1 MSERW
6 SPADV
11 VTVTGGVMTH
21 GATLTGKVL
30 RLGDGTSTVTNIEL
44 PRGASVE
51 ADRLMALP
59 SPKPGVFIR
68 LRDAHLLNCEE
79 LFVMGRGLC
88 QENTEET
95 LVFVEPG
102 QVVCYLYDGKRYEIE
117 CSLSGRLLCSELQ
130 VTLRY

>member
-1 MSERW
+1 MR
-6 SPADV
+6 P
-11 VTVTGGVMTH
+11 TFT
-21 GATLTGKVL
+21 
-30 RLGDGTSTVTNIEL
+30 
-44 PRGASVE
+44 
-51 ADRLMALP
+51 
-59 SPKPGVFIR
+59 
-68 LRDAHLLNCEE
+68 CEE